1 MAQLP
6 TGSCVLKLGGLAAL
20 IAFYAQLPTGSCV
33 LKPLPPLPLLWRW
46 WQLPTGSCVLKQLF
60 FLYRQP
66 KVAAATYG

>member
-33 LKPLPPLPLLWRW
+33 LK
-46 WQLPTGSCVLKQLF
+46 QLNNELTEKDKRSYLRELCVETSLVF
-60 FLYRQP
+60 AY
-66 KVAAATYG
+66 